1 MNRPL
6 KRFLRGAAAYIGAAV
21 LVFGAR
27 YLTDSPVL
35 DGVLGVGWSAVIA
48 GGLMA
53 VGKFMREKYG
63 VDFSP

>member
-1 MNRPL
+1 MNRQF

-21 LVFGAR
+21 LIFGAR

-35 DGVLGVGWSAVIA
+35 DGVFGIGWSAVIA
-48 GGLMA
+48 GALMA
-53 VGKFMREKYG
+53 AGKFVREKYG

>member
-1 MNRPL
+1 MSRPM

-21 LVFGAR
+21 LIFGAR

-35 DGVLGVGWSAVIA
+35 DGVVGIGWSALIA

-53 VGKFMREKYG
+53 AGKLVREKYG